1 MEQGHGAQEGREQ
14 QAATAAQGRR
24 ASVRARVAQLRGS
37 RQRGIV
43 GLPELVALSA
53 AGLLLLATLI
63 SYFYF
68 LRPER
73 ARLAQMTTERLRLE
87 QELQAASVGVQRNTD
102 TQASVQEIL
111 DSLETFET
119 THLSTNDSV
128 SLFEDLN
135 AKILRNKLRI
145 SGGVSY
151 TQLEEAAPG
160 TPGQP
165 AQQQQRAPGSRG
177 ASRAAQSVFP
187 GMAVTATVEGTYAN
201 LRRFIRDVEGDT
213 RHFVVIDAVELEG
226 LTETAPT
233 GAAPDLSTATPGD
246 GATPA
251 TPTPN
256 VSRGALVSLRLDMAA
271 YFRRL
276 NAAGGAS
283 TAPTQP

>member
-1 MEQGHGAQEGREQ
+1 VEHGRGAHPERAKETAS
-14 QAATAAQGRR
+14 QARR
-24 ASVRARVAQLRGS
+24 AGVRARVAQLRGS

-43 GLPELVALSA
+43 GLPELIALSA
-53 AGLLLLATLI
+53 AALLLFATLI

-87 QELQAASVGVQRNTD
+87 QELQAASAGVQRNAD
-102 TQASVQEIL
+102 TQASVQDIL
-111 DSLETFET
+111 DSLQEFET

-135 AKILRNKLRI
+135 GKILRNKLRI

-151 TQLEEAAPG
+151 TQLEETAPG
-160 TPGQP
+160 APGQTQP
-165 AQQQQRAPGSRG
+165 QQRAPGSRG

-201 LRRFIRDVEGDT
+201 LRRFIRDVEADE
-213 RHFVVIDAVELEG
+213 RHFVVIDAVVLEG
-226 LTETAPT
+226 VTDATPPPTLTAP
-233 GAAPDLSTATPGD
+233 GEGEATPS
-246 GATPA
+246 APA
-251 TPTPN
+251 PT

-276 NAAGGAS
+276 SVAS
-283 TAPTQP
+283 PAQP

>member
-1 MEQGHGAQEGREQ
+1 MEHEDGARGGREKEAASQEGR
-14 QAATAAQGRR
+14 R
-24 ASVRARVAQLRGS
+24 ANVRARVAQLRGS

-43 GLPELVALSA
+43 GLPEMIALSA
-53 AGLLLLATLI
+53 AGLLLLATLV

-87 QELQAASVGVQRNTD
+87 QELQAASAGVQRSTD

-111 DSLETFET
+111 ESLNTFET

-135 AKILRNKLRI
+135 GKILRNKLRI

-151 TQLEEAAPG
+151 TQLEETAPG
-160 TPGQP
+160 APNQP
-165 AQQQQRAPGSRG
+165 QPQQRAPGSRG

-201 LRRFIRDVEGDT
+201 LRRFIRDVEGDV

-226 LTETAPT
+226 LTDTSPT
-233 GAAPDLSTATPGD
+233 GAAPGLSTGPPVEGE
-246 GATPA
+246 TPA
-251 TPTPN
+251 TSQPN

-276 NAAGGAS
+276 NAPADGS
-283 TAPTQP
+283 NAPAQP